1 MVHPTLSTAI
11 NYFKAREGAILALTA
26 AALFGLSTPAAKI
39 LLGSLP
45 PLYMAGLLYLGM
57 GLGLGLWSHFSK
69 NKKNSPP
76 LSRKELP
83 YLVLAVL
90 CGGIIAP
97 ICLMFGLAGSEAA
110 GASLLLNLEGV
121 LTAAIAWIVFKE
133 NCDRRI
139 VSGMIL
145 ITIGGIILSWGNP
158 SDNPLN
164 LSLLH
169 LIFNHKVNLAFEFN
183 PYSLLIVL
191 ACLGWA
197 LDNNFT
203 RQIAFADARQLG
215 IIKGLVA
222 GVVNMTLAATTQKL
236 ALTGAAALTLILP
249 ALLLGFIA
257 YGLSLVL
264 YVHSLRFLGA
274 ARTGAYFS
282 TAPFLGAALSL
293 AIFHERLTLA
303 FILSAAAMAAGV
315 YLHLSEQHQHEHKH
329 EAEEHE
335 HEHEHG
341 ADTHHEHS
349 HVPGDPPGP
358 RHSHKHKHDQLK
370 HSHAHFPDS
379 HHRHQH

>member
-1 MVHPTLSTAI
+1 MAQPSLSTALQYI
-11 NYFKAREGAILALTA
+11 KAREGALLALTA

-57 GLGLGLWSHFSK
+57 GLGLGLWSLFSK
-69 NKKNSPP
+69 SKNSSPP

-97 ICLMFGLAGSEAA
+97 ICLMFGLAGSNAA

-121 LTAAIAWIVFKE
+121 LTATIAWIFFKE

-145 ITIGGIILSWGNP
+145 ITIGGIILSWGAP
-158 SDNPLN
+158 AGNPLN

-169 LIFNHKVNLAFEFN
+169 FIFSLSPNLQFN

-203 RQIAFADARQLG
+203 RHIAFADARQLG

-222 GVVNMTLAATTQKL
+222 GVVNMTLAATTQKM
-236 ALTGAAALTLILP
+236 ALSAAGALTLILP

-293 AIFHERLTLA
+293 TIFHEQLNLP
-303 FILSAAAMAAGV
+303 FILSAAAMAFGV
-315 YLHLSEQHQHEHKH
+315 YLHLSENHQHEHEH
-329 EAEEHE
+329 EADEHE
-335 HEHEHG
+335 HEHDHG
-341 ADTHHEHS
+341 GDPHHEHS
-349 HVPGDPPGP
+349 HAPGDPPGP
-358 RHSHKHKHDQLK
+358 RHSHRHKHDHLR